1 MLYPLTLILSPKY
14 RDWNFSHSVRPNY
27 ISVEW
32 GVVQGSHASDWLK
45 SITWPLSKR
54 AMQLIG
60 SNQSYDLSRLDR
72 GSHAADWFK
81 SIWIMWP
88 LSAPGA
94 RQLIR
99 LNQSCNLFQFDQEVI
114 HAADWMK
121 SIPWPISARP
131 GSHTADWIKSIT
143 WPLPIRPESHA
154 CCWLDEINH
163 VTSSGWTYLNM
174 YTVYSA
180 YSVQCTVSTDSRSF
194 VVWSMLPFPP
204 TFTVFSNIFR
214 PANRRRRWRQL
225 THYQS
230 WARDNTAAT
239 TWPCFR
245 TKKLLI
251 IA

>member
-1 MLYPLTLILSPKY
+1 MQIVAEYFWLSNRPKTSKVHQQKSLVSKMLYPLTLILSPKY

-154 CCWLDEINH
+154 CCWLDELNH
-163 VTSSGWTYLNM
+163 VTSSGGTYLNM
-174 YTVYSA
+174 CTVYSA
-180 YSVQCTVSTDSRSF
+180 YSVQCTVSTDSRSS
-194 VVWSMLPFPP
+194 VVWSMLPAFSSHFHSFLQHFP
-204 TFTVFSNIFR
+204 TS
-214 PANRRRRWRQL
+214 Q
-225 THYQS
+225 
-230 WARDNTAAT
+230 
-239 TWPCFR
+239 
-245 TKKLLI
+245 
-251 IA
+251 